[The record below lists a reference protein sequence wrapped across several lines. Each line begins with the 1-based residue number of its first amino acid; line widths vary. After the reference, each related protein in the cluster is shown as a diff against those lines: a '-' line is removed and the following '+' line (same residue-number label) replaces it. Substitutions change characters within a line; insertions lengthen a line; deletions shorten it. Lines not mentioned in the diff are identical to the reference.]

1 MKIKYLLT
9 ASAFAL
15 AASSQAQAADIVRP
29 SELENTTA
37 VVSTPQAFSW
47 EGFYGGGQIGYSL
60 GTAKSNSSLEK
71 PKISPFATDSNSKD
85 SNSKD
90 SNSKDSNASNNTEYK
105 TKSLLGGIYAGYNFD
120 ADLNT
125 IIGLETDFL
134 FNTNTQKQKD
144 DELVKQKWSGST
156 RAKAGYAVDHFLPYV
171 AAGISY
177 TNLTFANSG
186 ETKTY
191 AGWTIGSGIDY
202 AVTNNILIR
211 AEYRYNDFGKKAWN
225 EKSDNFQAQYGSNDF
240 RFGVAYKF

>member
-1 MKIKYLLT
+1 MQQFFYLQGNIMKIKYLLT

-156 RAKAGYAVDHFLPYV
+156 RAKAG
-171 AAGISY
+171 S
-177 TNLTFANSG
+177 NSG